1 MGASMNALRLGG
13 IAVLLVAACTAAT
26 FASSRLFPKPIYSEL
41 PAYPE
46 RARTAHVAGTV
57 KLWFVLDESGSTAQ
71 AKLISGNSIL
81 GDAAIST
88 VKSWKFRPE
97 DVHPNIR
104 YETEFVYVLNVQSKS
119 GEPRLTVSMT
129 DFRRVEVVS
138 ELYVDAIE

>member
-1 MGASMNALRLGG
+1 MNALRLGC
-13 IAVLLVAACTAAT
+13 IAVLLVAAGAAAT
-26 FASSRLFPKPIYSEL
+26 SASSRLFPKPIYSEL
-41 PAYPE
+41 PVYPE

-71 AKLISGNSIL
+71 AKLLSGNSML
-81 GDAAIST
+81 GDAAVSII
-88 VKSWKFRPE
+88 KSWKFRPE
-97 DVHPNIR
+97 DIQPNIR
-104 YETEFVYVLNVQSKS
+104 YETEFVYVLNVQSKR